1 MTADSDGGSRPL
13 DPFAYLFAV
22 ALGAPML
29 VRRRLPVAVLAV
41 TFLGV
46 CAYYIAKYPPI
57 GLALPL
63 GGALYV
69 AARAGRLRWAVGA
82 ATAIVGLSLWF
93 RIQRGGEDLRYM
105 LLFDTLL
112 TVAVMAASI
121 ALGDSH
127 RSKAMWR
134 AELQRT
140 HDQEAWRTDHEAR
153 QRVAAERARIA
164 RELHDSIGHGLSV
177 VSLHADVALESG
189 DLGPKAAEAV
199 GQIRRAGRQSLS
211 ELRTAVAVLRS
222 PDTVTAPTLADVNE
236 LARHLE
242 TAGIGVIVDVRGDL
256 ALVPPGVSGTAYRIV
271 QEALTNAVRHSH
283 CDEARVALAVSD
295 GRLDIEVADDGIGLP
310 EGTPPALGHGI
321 RGMTERAAELGGTLT
336 THVRT
341 GSGFSVRAVLP
352 LAGS

>member
-1 MTADSDGGSRPL
+1 
-13 DPFAYLFAV
+13 
-22 ALGAPML
+22 
-29 VRRRLPVAVLAV
+29 
-41 TFLGV
+41 
-46 CAYYIAKYPPI
+46 
-57 GLALPL
+57 
-63 GGALYV
+63 
-69 AARAGRLRWAVGA
+69 
-82 ATAIVGLSLWF
+82 
-93 RIQRGGEDLRYM
+93 M

-140 HDQEAWRTDHEAR
+140 HDQEAWRADPRAR
-153 QRVAAERARIA
+153 GSASPPELAARIA
-164 RELHDSIGHGLSV
+164 RERHDSIGHGLSV

-271 QEALTNAVRHSH
+271 QEAAHQRGPALPLRRGTGRPSGLGRAARH
-283 CDEARVALAVSD
+283 R
-295 GRLDIEVADDGIGLP
+295 GRRRRHRAAGGYAA
-310 EGTPPALGHGI
+310 GSLGHGI